1 MTDPLMLLPG
11 VDIVELKIEPYEY
24 DELPEGWK
32 AYVLDIE
39 VNGET
44 KKFIKVYWTE
54 TRWIGIEVGEVSFNI
69 DTNIDEMIVEVQT
82 NLLPYLNGPTTET
95 VQ

>member
-1 MTDPLMLLPG
+1 MTDPLMLLSR
-11 VDIVELKIEPYEY
+11 VEIVEVKIEPYEY

-39 VNGET
+39 ANGRAT
-44 KKFIKVYWTE
+44 KYIKVYWTE
-54 TRWIGIEVGEVSFNI
+54 TRWIGIELGEVSMNI

-82 NLLPYLNGPTTET
+82 NLLPYLNGQATET
-95 VQ
+95 LQ